1 MLVGVDTAHF
11 CHLDKLVFFGLNQ
24 MYQID
29 DKSNANLKFTKCIV
43 VIVEPAG
50 EFPVGFIKFDSE

>member
-29 DKSNANLKFTKCIV
+29 DKSNANLNLTYSKICLKTYI
-43 VIVEPAG
+43 IT
-50 EFPVGFIKFDSE
+50 DSRT

>member
-11 CHLDKLVFFGLNQ
+11 CHLDKLVFFGLNP

-29 DKSNANLKFTKCIV
+29 DKSNANFSFTN
-43 VIVEPAG
+43 E
-50 EFPVGFIKFDSE
+50 